1 MIYLLK
7 GLFKKPNL
15 STQGALGVHYDEKR
29 LCYVSNKAIADNA
42 PYNARHSVKL

>member
-1 MIYLLK
+1 MINLLK

-15 STQGALGVHYDEKR
+15 SPQSALGIHYDEKR
-29 LCYVSNKAIADNA
+29 LCYVSNKATTTDA